1 VFVITDASQTP
12 RKHSIW
18 QLRVETGTQERVGKP
33 EQLTAWED
41 SDVFNL
47 VGTTDGKRLTFVT
60 ELQWG
65 DMYAGELGAEGTSM
79 KAPRALTRFE
89 AGMHFTL
96 DSWTRDGQAILFD
109 LNTNGKQQIF
119 RQRPNQSV
127 PEKLVDGRDVSLA
140 DMSPDGSWLLY
151 LESEPPPSAA
161 APGSVWLM
169 RQPSGG
175 GVAERVLEVPAA
187 EMDWFLCSSNPKA
200 SSPCVLGLLEGSD
213 LVWYSLDP
221 VQGKRRWLG
230 KIAVVSP
237 SWLRGWD
244 FSPDGTRLAV
254 VDRREYGKR
263 IEVLTLA
270 NGTWHEIVGQSAT
283 HTPPPPGE
291 EGTNF
296 CQIAWASDGK
306 GFFLETRNADSSNLM
321 HVALDGKEQPLLANE
336 SVQNQSIVMPLPSP
350 DGKYLAFAASAWDG
364 NVWMIDNF

>member
-175 GVAERVLEVPAA
+175 RVAERVLEVPAA
-187 EMDWFLCSSNPKA
+187 EIDWFLCSSNPKA

-213 LVWYSLDP
+213 IVFYVLDP
-221 VQGKRRWLG
+221 IRGKGRRLG

-254 VDRREYGKR
+254 VDRRKYGER

-270 NGTWHEIVGQSAT
+270 DGTWHEIVGQSAT
-283 HTPPPPGE
+283 QTPSATGE
-291 EGTNF
+291 EGTTF
-296 CQIAWASDGK
+296 CQVAWAADGK
-306 GFFLETRNADSSNLM
+306 GFFVETRTADSSNLM
-321 HVALDGKEQPLLANE
+321 HVTPEGKEQPLLANE
-336 SVQNQSIVMPLPSP
+336 SVQNHSIVMPLPSP

-364 NVWMIDNF
+364 NVWMMDNF